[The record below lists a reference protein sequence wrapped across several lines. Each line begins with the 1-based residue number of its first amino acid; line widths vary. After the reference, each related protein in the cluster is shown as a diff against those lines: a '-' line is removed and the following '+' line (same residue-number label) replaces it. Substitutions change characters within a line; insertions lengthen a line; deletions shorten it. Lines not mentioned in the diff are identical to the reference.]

1 MKTKRI
7 VIASIVLVLTAV
19 VVLLRS
25 RMEGRAPSRP
35 QTALE
40 GVAPATPS
48 PERPR
53 QSVALQAAPT
63 EEPEGPI
70 TATAQIVRGD
80 NSVVE
85 AKSLDGEFAR
95 ILVERNEVLKIRLML
110 NGFDANRPIRI
121 DADNGGSLNRKLGPL
136 VLQPSGEDIE
146 FQYAIGGHKGRYT
159 LLITQGH
166 RQELLEFRVGPEPPT
181 GKPGPVRVFN
191 PDRVTGGRS

>member
-95 ILVERNEVLKIRLML
+95 ILVEPNEVLKVRLAMTGL
-110 NGFDANRPIRI
+110 EPNREVRI

-136 VLQPSGEDIE
+136 TLAANGGAQPVE
-146 FQYAIGGHKGRYT
+146 FQYAVGKHRGKYT
-159 LLITQGH
+159 LFVRQGT
-166 RQELLEFRVGPEPPT
+166 RQEFMEFWVGPEPPQ
-181 GKPGPVRVFN
+181 GKPGPDRVFN
-191 PDRVTGGRS
+191 PDRT